1 MYYPVPGQTHLSV
14 LVPGQIHPRPV
25 PRGTRPRGTEPR
37 GASQGSPAGLV
48 KVALDAAFGIREL
61 RALQQARFDH
71 SVRMHVAAKRRSETS
86 GPVRILS
93 FHTRA
98 NGEVFG
104 TAATEERTYGFAARI
119 ERGRLISFKVL

>member
-14 LVPGQIHPRPV
+14 LVPGQSQPRPQPRPV

-37 GASQGSPAGLV
+37 GASLV

-71 SVRMHVAAKRRSETS
+71 SVRMHVAAKRRSEAA

-104 TAATEERTYGFAARI
+104 TAATKERKYGFAARI
-119 ERGRLISFKVL
+119 ESGRLTSFKVL